1 MKDRISDPTPNL
13 ISPVSRIPSLVGK
26 PPIVLISTLT
36 RACAVLL
43 LATLTAPGQQ
53 PTPGEKTRPS
63 SKSQTYNTPG
73 ATYSGTGGDY
83 QVAPQKTKARIT
95 AVDLNKRSI
104 TVVPA
109 KKGGKFKVAEVGPDG
124 RTWQQVEQMEL
135 EFSMAGGQEKIN
147 VSGAASKALDKKSM
161 TLEELKPGAEIK
173 VEYYPVPKVIR
184 EMTVER
190 VGS

>member
-1 MKDRISDPTPNL
+1 MKNRISRPTPNL
-13 ISPVSRIPSLVGK
+13 MSQVDRIPALSGKPRGGLISP
-26 PPIVLISTLT
+26 LT
-36 RACAVLL
+36 RACAALL
-43 LATLTAPGQQ
+43 LAALTALGQQ
-53 PTPGEKTRPS
+53 PTAGEKTRPS

-73 ATYSGTGGDY
+73 ATYSGTGGGY
-83 QVAPQKTKARIT
+83 QVAPQKAKAKIT
-95 AVDLNKRSI
+95 AVDLEKRSI
-104 TVVPA
+104 TVVPI
-109 KKGGKFKVAEVGPDG
+109 KKGGKFKVAEVGPEG

-135 EFSMAGGQEKIN
+135 GFSMAGGQEKIN
-147 VSGAASKALDKKSM
+147 VSGAASKALDKKRM

>member
-1 MKDRISDPTPNL
+1 MSNRIPLPIPNCMFRAD
-13 ISPVSRIPSLVGK
+13 RIPSLFAK
-26 PPIVLISTLT
+26 PQIDLISPLT
-36 RACAVLL
+36 RACAALI
-43 LATLTAPGQQ
+43 LAALTAPGQQ

-73 ATYSGTGGDY
+73 ATYSGTGGGY

-95 AVDLNKRSI
+95 AVDLDKRSI

-109 KKGGKFKVAEVGPDG
+109 KKGGKFKVAEVGPEG
-124 RTWQQVEQMEL
+124 RTWQQVEEMEL
-135 EFSMAGGQEKIN
+135 SFSMAGGQEKIS
-147 VSGAASKALDKKSM
+147 VKGAASKALDKKSM

-173 VEYYPVPKVIR
+173 IEYYPVPKVIR

-190 VGS
+190 VGT